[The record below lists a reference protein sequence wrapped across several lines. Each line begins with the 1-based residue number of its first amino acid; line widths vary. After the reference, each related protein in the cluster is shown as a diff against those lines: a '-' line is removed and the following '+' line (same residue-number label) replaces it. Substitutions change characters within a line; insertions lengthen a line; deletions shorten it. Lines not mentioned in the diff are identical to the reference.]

1 MSTIAALR
9 PRREIGGDGSL
20 SVSDSL
26 EFGNE
31 LVLLPDCREVILAII
46 YRKSYLYRVHKLNCI
61 CVNEEDIRMELFKA
75 CN

>member
-31 LVLLPDCREVILAII
+31 LVLLPDCREILLAII
-46 YRKSYLYRVHKLNCI
+46 YIENIYLIYTEI
-61 CVNEEDIRMELFKA
+61 I
-75 CN
+75 

>member
-1 MSTIAALR
+1 VICYIEAPIKIGLNVVPATIAALR

-31 LVLLPDCREVILAII
+31 LVLLPDCREIILAII
-46 YRKSYLYRVHKLNCI
+46 YIENLIYTGYIN
-61 CVNEEDIRMELFKA
+61 
-75 CN
+75 